1 MSSSAKGQ
9 RFASVGS
16 VVQYEFADSQYWKG
30 IRPTDLPIVQ
40 STRFELAINLRTAK
54 MLGITVPPSL
64 VVRADE
70 VIE

>member
-16 VVQYEFADSQYWKG
+16 VVQYEFADLQYWKG